1 MYIELWASGLFFL
14 KKLLQFKIYK
24 KKKSDLKD
32 QNILITGA
40 SSGIGLGLCKKLMHN
55 NKIYAVYN
63 KKKISSLL
71 ELKIPNLTHLKCDLF
86 DFENYQEIE
95 KKK

>member
-1 MYIELWASGLFFL
+1 MGLRTLLRKNFYNLRYI
-14 KKLLQFKIYK
+14 

-63 KKKISSLL
+63 KISHHCW
-71 ELKIPNLTHLKCDLF
+71 N
-86 DFENYQEIE
+86 
-95 KKK
+95 